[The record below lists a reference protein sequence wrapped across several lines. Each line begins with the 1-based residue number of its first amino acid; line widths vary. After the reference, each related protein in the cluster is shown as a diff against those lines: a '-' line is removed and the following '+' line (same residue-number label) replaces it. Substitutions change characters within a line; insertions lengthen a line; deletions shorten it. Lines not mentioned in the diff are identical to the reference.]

1 MEGTA
6 QATPGSDPKARPNV
20 DERGLSL
27 PWPLRAAISPQP
39 HICSLL
45 MVQVE
50 WQHLCPPPHPGTCVC
65 GQLGEEVRSIL
76 LGEALTLDQVTHSV
90 LGAAVQ
96 VVGAADGLGEGE
108 VVFGI
113 SSLPGA
119 QGAARLTA
127 GTAPIPH

>member
-1 MEGTA
+1 M
-6 QATPGSDPKARPNV
+6 
-20 DERGLSL
+20 
-27 PWPLRAAISPQP
+27 AASAA
-39 HICSLL
+39 S
-45 MVQVE
+45 
-50 WQHLCPPPHPGTCVC
+50 PGTCVC
-65 GQLGEEVRSIL
+65 GQLDEEVRSVL

-113 SSLPGA
+113 SSLPRA
-119 QGAARLTA
+119 QGAARPTA